1 MINGTLN
8 RENRD
13 KESETQEAWEKERS
27 RRMNEHKHA
36 LVHRVSVYSR
46 VKVGVFGTLVVYFHI
61 GITIIMQTCIRRQV
75 LHETLTTGSK

>member
-1 MINGTLN
+1 
-8 RENRD
+8 
-13 KESETQEAWEKERS
+13 
-27 RRMNEHKHA
+27 MNEHKHA